1 MPPLSAEEIA
11 CAEKFFLQAHDT
23 ECLGKDFGVML
34 ARERNFAILAYEED
48 GLAEEIKQICCK
60 VIESKHPSWSTPK
73 VRQQASNY
81 TGRIAKYYARACREH
96 KNETKDKEFA
106 EENSC
111 SVEQAREVRVKTE
124 AQVKA
129 HNRKQAQKIQEERF
143 ITEHG
148 KREAAVAAAS
158 KISQQLSGAKRRAAS
173 QDGDEEGDAED
184 EEKQKPSPSSKDEK
198 VNVVCK
204 IIDTYAKARDAVSD
218 DDAFRAY
225 WEEAGALRRSV
236 TLA

>member
-1 MPPLSAEEIA
+1 M
-11 CAEKFFLQAHDT
+11 
-23 ECLGKDFGVML
+23 VL
-34 ARERNFAILAYEED
+34 ARERGFVTLAYDED
-48 GLAEEIKQICCK
+48 GLAEEIKKICCE
-60 VIESKHPSWSTPK
+60 VIECKHPTWSAPK
-73 VRQQASNY
+73 VRNQASTY
-81 TGRIAKYYARACREH
+81 ATRIAKYYAQACREH
-96 KNETKDKEFA
+96 KEENKDKAFV

-111 SVEQAREVRVKTE
+111 SLDQAREVRIKTE

-129 HNRKQAQKIQEERF
+129 HNRKQAQKLEEERF
-143 ITEHG
+143 IIEHG

-158 KISQQLSGAKRRAAS
+158 KISQQLSGVKRRTSS
-173 QDGDEEGDAED
+173 QGGED
-184 EEKQKPSPSSKDEK
+184 EEEEDEVQEQPQKQKANLSSKDEK

-218 DDAFRAY
+218 DDAFRTY